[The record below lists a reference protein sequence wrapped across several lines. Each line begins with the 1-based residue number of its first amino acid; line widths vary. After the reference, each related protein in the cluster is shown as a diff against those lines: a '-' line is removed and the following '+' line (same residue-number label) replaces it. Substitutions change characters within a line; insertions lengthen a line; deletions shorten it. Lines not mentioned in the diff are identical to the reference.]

1 MSAELGFVGGAG
13 RIAGG
18 RPGLAGAIKTFVVVI
33 SGVRAVAPNFAG
45 RDDVSVGGVFHRDGK
60 VTAGNDGV

>member
-18 RPGLAGAIKTFVVVI
+18 RPGLAGA
-33 SGVRAVAPNFAG
+33 
-45 RDDVSVGGVFHRDGK
+45 
-60 VTAGNDGV
+60 